1 MPTFARLVAAVLL
14 AVLGFG
20 VSFLTFPYFDDGVP
34 VSGIPVVAAIM
45 GVIVG
50 WAFTGARFQRQSGG
64 AVAIGITSVI
74 AQTLLTLFAFAI
86 KQMLDRAFRKAY
98 DTVMES
104 IVGVF
109 DAMLEYIQTVAQPDV
124 VIAALVGGAIVG
136 VITNWVAMRTR

>member
-20 VSFLTFPYFDDGVP
+20 VSFLTFPYFDEGVP

-50 WAFTGARFQRQSGG
+50 WTFTGARFQRQSGN
-64 AVAIGITSVI
+64 AVAIGITSVVV
-74 AQTLLTLFAFAI
+74 QTLLTLFAFAI
-86 KQMLDRAFRKAY
+86 KRMVDRAFRNAY

-109 DAMLEYIQTVAQPDV
+109 DVALEYIQIIAQPDV
-124 VIAALVGGAIVG
+124 VLAALVGGAIVG
-136 VITNWVAMRTR
+136 AITNWVAVRTR